1 MVNCFFFSFFFFL
14 VSLTFVT
21 LNVHELL
28 ILRSPSLD
36 RLDGK
41 HVVFGQVK
49 DGFEVVTKMESF
61 GLHDG
66 GVMKKIVIAD
76 CGEIK

>member
-1 MVNCFFFSFFFFL
+1 MVNCFLFWLFSSL
-14 VSLTFVT
+14 SLTF
-21 LNVHELL
+21 NVHELPF
-28 ILRSPSLD
+28 LRSPSLD

-49 DGFEVVTKMESF
+49 EGFEAVTKMESF

-66 GVMKKIVIAD
+66 GTIKKIVIAD

>member
-1 MVNCFFFSFFFFL
+1 MLLSRFNQPPAAGVTFS
-14 VSLTFVT
+14 
-21 LNVHELL
+21 LL
-28 ILRSPSLD
+28 FD

-49 DGFEVVTKMESF
+49 EGMDAVTKMESF

-66 GVMKKIVIAD
+66 GVIKKIVIAD
-76 CGEIK
+76 CGEVK

>member
-1 MVNCFFFSFFFFL
+1 MSH
-14 VSLTFVT
+14 SL
-21 LNVHELL
+21 LNIHQLP
-28 ILRSPSLD
+28 ILRSPCLH

-49 DGFEVVTKMESF
+49 EGFEVVTKMESF

-66 GVMKKIVIAD
+66 GVVKKLVITD